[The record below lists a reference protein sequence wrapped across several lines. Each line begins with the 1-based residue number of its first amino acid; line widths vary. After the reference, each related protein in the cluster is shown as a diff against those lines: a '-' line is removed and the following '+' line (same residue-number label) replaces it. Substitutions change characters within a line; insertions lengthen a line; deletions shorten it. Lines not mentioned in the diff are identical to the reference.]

1 MSARGISLFICGVV
15 VGGAAMFL
23 YPLRTSHAQP
33 VPAAGALPAAD
44 AAAQAQADLAY
55 LKQIRPGQAHTMID
69 VGYHTANM
77 WFAAQQRHW
86 PLARFYF
93 NETRQH
99 ILWTVQVR
107 PVRQDS
113 EGKPVDLKAI
123 FEAIDTSALTTLKA
137 TIEKKDAKEF
147 DSAYRH
153 LLEACYSCHKASS
166 MPFLRPMIP
175 VSPEQSIINT
185 DPNATWPQ

>member
-1 MSARGISLFICGVV
+1 MSARGLALFACGVV
-15 VGGAAMFL
+15 LGGAVVFFWSA
-23 YPLRTSHAQP
+23 RTSTAQP
-33 VPAAGALPAAD
+33 APAALVPAAAVFD
-44 AAAQAQADLAY
+44 AQAQTDLAY

-77 WFAAQQRHW
+77 WFAAQKRHW

-107 PVRQDS
+107 PVRQDAD
-113 EGKPVDLKAI
+113 GKPVELKAI
-123 FEAIDTSALTTLKA
+123 FEAIDTSALATLKTA
-137 TIEKKDAKEF
+137 IEKKDAKEF
-147 DSAYRH
+147 DAAYRH

-175 VSPEQSIINT
+175 LSPEQSIINT
-185 DPNATWPQ
+185 DPNATWPE